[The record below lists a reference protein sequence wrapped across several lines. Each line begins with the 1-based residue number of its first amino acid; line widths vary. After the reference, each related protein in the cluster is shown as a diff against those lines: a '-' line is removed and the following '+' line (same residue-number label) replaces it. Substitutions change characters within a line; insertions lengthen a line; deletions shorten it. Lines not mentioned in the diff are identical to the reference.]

1 MTHPFEPFMLEA
13 IALAE
18 RGRWKTAPNPTV
30 GAVLVRDGAVVAQG
44 WHTAFGK
51 SHAEVECLADAA
63 NKGIDPATCTLVV
76 TLEPC
81 NHYGKTPPCT
91 EAILAAGIRHVV
103 IGLTDPNPQA
113 TGGAKRLSDAGI
125 HVETGICEA
134 ECRALAAD
142 FLVWQTTKRPYVIL
156 KLAMTLDG
164 RIATRT
170 GDSQWIT
177 CEASR
182 KAVHALRSHVG
193 MAGGA
198 VLIGG
203 NTLYADNPLLTARD
217 VAALRQPLA
226 VSVTSRIPGPDSLR
240 LLRERAEETIL
251 FTTSA
256 GAATPKAALLRE
268 HGVRVFGLEQWKAGK
283 GEDLVQALEH
293 LRQQE
298 NCPYVL
304 CEGGGKLA
312 LSLLEANV
320 VDEFHLH
327 IASKILGDNEARP
340 LFSGRTLLTLNEA
353 LPMRLVNM
361 TRCGDDAHLFF
372 RSVH

>member
-1 MTHPFEPFMLEA
+1 MTHPFAPFMLEA
-13 IALAE
+13 IKLAE

-30 GAVLVRDGAVVAQG
+30 GAVLVRDGAVVAKG

-51 SHAEVECLADAA
+51 GHAEVECLADAA
-63 NKGIDPATCTLVV
+63 SKGVDPSSCTLVV

-81 NHYGKTPPCT
+81 NHYGKTPPCA

-103 IGLTDPNPQA
+103 IGLADPNPLA
-113 TGGAKRLSDAGI
+113 TGGAKRLMDAGVR
-125 HVETGICEA
+125 VESGICET
-134 ECRALAAD
+134 ECRALVAD

-182 KAVHALRSHVG
+182 KTVHVLRSHVG

-217 VAALRQPLA
+217 VPVDRQPVA
-226 VSVTSRIPGPDSLR
+226 AAVTSRIPGPNSLR
-240 LLRERAEETIL
+240 LLQERPEETIL
-251 FTTSA
+251 FTTSS
-256 GAATPKAALLRE
+256 GAATPKAAQLRDQ
-268 HGVRVFGLEQWKAGK
+268 GVRVFGLDLWKAGK

-293 LRQQE
+293 LRE
-298 NCPYVL
+298 VEKCPYVL

-327 IASKILGDNEARP
+327 IAPKILGDSEAKP

-361 TRCGDDAHLFF
+361 THCSDDAHLFF
-372 RSVH
+372 RAVH